1 MAIISTIRNNS
12 WILIVLIGLGL
23 GGFLMMDMF
32 SGNTSVMGSPP
43 TEVGSIN
50 GEQLEIN
57 DLNRREG
64 IYNFIYGGNTQG
76 TYNTKDFLWNHMLEE
91 KIIEN
96 KATNLGLGVSKDELI
111 ELQFG
116 QNLSPVIQAR
126 FSDPNTRQINRENLN
141 QIKQAIETDQLRPD
155 YRQYWAYQETEV
167 VKERLQSKYTNLISK
182 SILYPDWMVEVNK
195 EIGNKSKKVALVQIP
210 FDRSDI
216 NPEITKEQ
224 IEAYISNHKKDYTFE
239 EEKRKLVVVNIKVTP
254 TSQDSTQLLQEI
266 TELKAQ
272 METTDQLNL
281 LVEQNEGINDTAYV
295 LKEEVSPAVS
305 DTLEDLPVG
314 GVYGPYTD
322 AGEYRVMKLVDKKII
337 ADSVKS
343 RHILIQP
350 NATGFAQAQKTVDSL
365 KNLIETG
372 QNNFDSLAL
381 NFGTD
386 ATATRG
392 GDLGFTARGQMV
404 KPFNDLI
411 FYYAEPGEL
420 YTVTTQFGVHLV
432 EVTDRKYEENTMG
445 YRLAYLRQPIVPSE
459 ATQDKKY
466 EEAQEIVRE
475 NRTLEALRAYV
486 NNDPSLILTETELLG
501 PNDFRIQI
509 MGDEQLAREAIR
521 WAFNNA
527 DEGQVSEDVYTKQNT
542 VNYFNSNYFLV
553 ALDQVIEEGL
563 AKAED
568 VRPQVEPLVRNEL
581 RGEDLMKSLEGM
593 QLGAIASRFNA
604 DVDTINNVVVSNSFV
619 PKIGNEPELVGKI
632 VQTEPSSETK
642 IVKGNNGV
650 YAFSVVSESQNTIV
664 ESSFEQ
670 RMRSMYSADIKN
682 VLMENLKEKAET
694 EDLRS
699 EFY

>member
-32 SGNTSVMGSPP
+32 SGNTSVMGAPS
-43 TEVGSIN
+43 TEVGEIN
-50 GEQLEIN
+50 GEALEIS

-91 KIIEN
+91 KIIQN
-96 KATNLGLGVSKDELI
+96 KADILGLGVSKDELI

-126 FSDPNTRQINRENLN
+126 FADPNTRQINRENLN

-182 SILYPDWMVEVNK
+182 SIQYPDWLIEVNRDL
-195 EIGNKSKKVALVQIP
+195 GSMAKKVALVQVP

-216 NPEITKEQ
+216 NPEITDDQ
-224 IEAYISNHKKDYTFE
+224 IADYIGKHEDDYTFD
-239 EEKRKLVVVNIKVTP
+239 EEKRKLAVVDIKVNP
-254 TSQDSTQLLQEI
+254 TAQDSTDLLEQIES
-266 TELKAQ
+266 LKA
-272 METTDQLNL
+272 ELIDTDQLNL
-281 LVEQNEGINDTAYV
+281 LVEQNEGLNDTAYV
-295 LKEEVSPAVS
+295 LIDEVSPTLA
-305 DTLEDLPVG
+305 DTLEDLSVG
-314 GVYGPYTD
+314 EVHGPYTD
-322 AGEYRVMKLVDKKII
+322 AGEYKVVKLVDKKII
-337 ADSVKS
+337 PDSVQA

-350 NATGFAQAQKTVDSL
+350 NASGYAQAEKTVDSL
-365 KNLIETG
+365 KNLIESGTH
-372 QNNFDSLAL
+372 NFDSLAL
-381 NFGTD
+381 DFGTD

-411 FYYAEPGEL
+411 FYYAKPGEL

-432 EVTDRKYEENTMG
+432 EVTDRKFEENTTG
-445 YRLAYLRQPIVPSE
+445 YSLAYLRQPIVPSE
-459 ATQDKKY
+459 ATQDRKY
-466 EEAQEIVRE
+466 EEAQEIVRT
-475 NRTLEALRAYV
+475 NRTLEELRAYV

-501 PNDFRIQI
+501 PNDFRIQVI
-509 MGDEQLAREAIR
+509 GDEQLAREAIR
-521 WAFNNA
+521 WAFEEA
-527 DEGQVSEDVYTKQNT
+527 QVGQVSEDVYTKQNT
-542 VNYFNSNYFLV
+542 VNYFNSNYYLI
-553 ALDQVIEEGL
+553 ALDQVIDEGL
-563 AKAED
+563 AEAED
-568 VRPQVEPLVRNEL
+568 VRPQVEPLVRNQL
-581 RGEDLMKSLEGM
+581 RGEDLVNNLQGM
-593 QLGAIASRFNA
+593 QLSEIASRFNA
-604 DVDTINNVVVSNSFV
+604 NIDTINNVVVTNSFV
-619 PKIGNEPELVGKI
+619 PKIGSEPELIGEI
-632 VQTEPSSETK
+632 SQTMPGSQTK
-642 IVKGNNGV
+642 MLQGNNGV
-650 YAFSVVSESQNTIV
+650 FAFQVLGETQNTMV

-682 VLMENLKEKAET
+682 VLMENLKEKADI